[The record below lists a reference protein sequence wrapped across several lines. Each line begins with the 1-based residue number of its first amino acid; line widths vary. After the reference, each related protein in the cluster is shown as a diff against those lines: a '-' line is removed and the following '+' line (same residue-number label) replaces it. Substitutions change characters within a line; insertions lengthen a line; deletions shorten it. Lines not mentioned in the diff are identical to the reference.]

1 MTISVRVF
9 DTILDERK
17 LKDTVSRNSADF
29 WKPFCKSAGWTFS
42 HERIHS
48 FADLKYLMSRKIK
61 EDVIIFSGHGMEDGF
76 YLSNGDMLNQEAIES
91 ILGEIPS
98 KNHGKIIIFSSCYMG
113 KSAGLCQSL
122 KDYFG
127 ARTLFAYQ
135 HLMADRFCFLFES
148 ILLSSIEQAWSKK
161 EAFSLKDFEDFK
173 TNTSFMK
180 NMNEEKVKKHP
191 MLMF

>member
-29 WKPFCKSAGWTFS
+29 WKPFCKSAGWMFS
-42 HERIHS
+42 HERVHS
-48 FADLKYLMSRKIK
+48 LADLNYLMSRKIK
-61 EDVIIFSGHGMEDGF
+61 EDVIIFSGHGLKDGF
-76 YLSNGDMLNQEAIES
+76 YLSNGEKLNQDAIEKK
-91 ILGEIPS
+91 LEAIPS
-98 KNHGKIIIFSSCYMG
+98 KNHEKIVIFSSCYMG
-113 KSAGLCQSL
+113 KSPALCESL

-135 HLMADRFCFLFES
+135 HLMADRYCFLFES
-148 ILLSSIEQAWSKK
+148 ILLSAIEKAWSKK
-161 EAFSLKDFEDFK
+161 ETFTFKDFEDFQA
-173 TNTSFMK
+173 NTFFMK
-180 NMNEEKVKKHP
+180 NMNERHVKKHP